1 MKQAT
6 AQKVRHYLDSS
17 PIIWARLVSDILSPP
32 VIWGAL
38 AFPIAFRNA
47 PSTQQALIWA
57 FTYILLVCIM
67 PIIYIALMVRRGRI
81 TDIHMQVRQQRL
93 RPFLVSILCTTI
105 AWWTLR
111 FMGAPPVVPLFA
123 LFSLV
128 QIIVM
133 ALITLVWQ
141 ISMHAMS
148 ISGAVVAL
156 GFLFGGTAALI
167 ALPFVVLVGAA
178 RLKLKRHT
186 PAQVLVGTVLGVII
200 PVMLLGMAWQ

>member
-1 MKQAT
+1 MRARLQ
-6 AQKVRHYLDSS
+6 HYLKDS
-17 PIIWARLVSDILSPP
+17 PVAWARLVSDILSPP
-32 VIWGAL
+32 VIWAAL

-47 PSTQQALIWA
+47 PSTEQALIWA
-57 FTYILLVCIM
+57 FTYILLVCIL
-67 PIIYIALMVRRGRI
+67 PIIYIAMMVRRGKI
-81 TDIHMQVRQQRL
+81 TDIHMQVRQQRF
-93 RPFLVSILCTTI
+93 RPFIVSIVCMTI

-141 ISMHAMS
+141 VSMHAMS

-156 GFLFGGTAALI
+156 GFLFGGTAALV
-167 ALPFVVLVGAA
+167 AAPFILLVGMA

-186 PAQVLVGTVLGVII
+186 LAQVLVGTVLGIII
-200 PVMLLGMAWQ
+200 PTLLLSVAWQ

>member
-1 MKQAT
+1 MRA
-6 AQKVRHYLDSS
+6 KVRQYLDSS
-17 PIIWARLVSDILSPP
+17 PVFWARLVSDILSPP

-47 PSTQQALIWA
+47 QSLDQALLWA
-57 FTYILLVCIM
+57 FTYILLGCVLPIM
-67 PIIYIALMVRRGRI
+67 YIVMMVRRGNI
-81 TDIHMQVRQQRL
+81 TDIHMKVRQQRF
-93 RPFLVSILCTTI
+93 RPFVVSIVCMTV

-111 FMGAPPVVPLFA
+111 FMGAPAVVPLFA

-128 QIIVM
+128 QIVVM
-133 ALITLVWQ
+133 AVITLVWQ

-148 ISGAVVAL
+148 VSGAVVAL

-167 ALPFVVLVGAA
+167 AAPFIILVGVA

-186 PAQVLVGTVLGVII
+186 PAQVFVGTILGVLI
-200 PVMLLGMAWQ
+200 PVMLLSMAWQ

>member
-1 MKQAT
+1 MRS
-6 AQKVRHYLDSS
+6 KVRHYLESS
-17 PIIWARLVSDILSPP
+17 PIFWARLVSDILSPP

-47 PSTQQALIWA
+47 PSLDQALLWA
-57 FTYILLVCIM
+57 FTYILLGCIL
-67 PIIYIALMVRRGRI
+67 PIMYIVMMVRRGRI
-81 TDIHMQVRQQRL
+81 TDIHMQVRTQRF
-93 RPFLVSILCTTI
+93 RPFVVSIVCMTV

-111 FMGAPPVVPLFA
+111 FMGAPSVVPLFA

-128 QIIVM
+128 QIVVM
-133 ALITLVWQ
+133 AVITLVWQ

-156 GFLFGGTAALI
+156 GFLFGTTAALI
-167 ALPFVVLVGAA
+167 AAPFIILVGMA

-186 PAQVLVGTVLGVII
+186 PAQVFVGTILGVLI
-200 PVMLLGMAWQ
+200 PVMLLSVAWQ